1 MRDALGAVNEDLMR
15 RYGVALA
22 NRTGVN
28 TGEVVANDDP
38 EAAQKLA
45 TGDAVNVAARLEQAA
60 PENEIYL
67 GETTYRLVRDAVEV
81 ASVEPLELKGKA
93 ERVAAYR
100 LVSARGLDG
109 YARRQDTPIVG
120 REDELAALN
129 AAYRQV
135 HEGQAVRM
143 VTVIGDAGQGKSR
156 LVREVVDRIALGARV
171 LRGRCLPYGD
181 GITFWPLVGM
191 VWEAAGVLADDPPEL
206 ARKKLLDAVGDAEV
220 AARLASAIGL
230 STAAFPMHELYW
242 AARKFMEGFAAEG
255 PVVALIDDIHWAEPA
270 FLDLLEHILDTVVG
284 SPILLLT
291 TARHDLLE
299 EHPKWG
305 ERAASTR
312 LVLRPLSDAA
322 AAEVVTN
329 LLGSAE
335 LPQDV
340 VQRIVDAADGNPL
353 YVEQML
359 SMLIDSNALRLED
372 GRWVRAESYGQITVP
387 PTIQALLEARLDSL
401 ARADRATVEPA
412 AVIGLEFARAALEA
426 LAPDAVRPE
435 MAAHLSTLA
444 RKHFIRPSGE
454 AETVYRFH
462 NHLVRETVYNGLLK
476 RMRANLHIG
485 FVRWADKVN
494 ADRDRALEFQEILGY
509 HLEQAHRYL
518 RELGPLDEAGVAIGA
533 DAAVRLA
540 DAGRRAFARGDLN
553 AAANL
558 MRRATELL
566 NSEDPRRTELLP
578 ELGEALMGLG
588 DFPAARVVLEE
599 ARIAADRTS
608 NRRISASSQ
617 IVGMF
622 IGLYSGEQGDWSEQT
637 LALAQELIPV
647 LERESAYRELAMAW
661 RLIVLVHGIAGRY
674 SLANDAVERST
685 AHARRAG
692 SARLVAGN
700 GTILSL
706 NALFGGTPVPQA
718 IFQCEQLV
726 ASGLS
731 DRQIESA
738 IMCTLAQLKAMN
750 GELEAARSLYRR
762 ARAVL
767 RDLGQGVFAASTG
780 VDLARVE
787 LLGGDLAFAE
797 REVRED
803 YALLAK
809 MGETYVLSSMA
820 ALLSRL
826 VRDQGR
832 DDEALEFSK
841 VAEEA
846 SAADDVESQAL
857 WRSIRAPIVARA
869 GNTVLAEELARTA
882 LDMVRRTEAPCMQ
895 ADALVELASVL
906 RLAGKVSEAREA
918 LGEATALYTAK
929 GCIVSATRSRDL
941 ASELD
946 TA

>member
-1 MRDALGAVNEDLMR
+1 
-15 RYGVALA
+15 
-22 NRTGVN
+22 
-28 TGEVVANDDP
+28 
-38 EAAQKLA
+38 
-45 TGDAVNVAARLEQAA
+45 
-60 PENEIYL
+60 
-67 GETTYRLVRDAVEV
+67 
-81 ASVEPLELKGKA
+81 
-93 ERVAAYR
+93 
-100 LVSARGLDG
+100 
-109 YARRQDTPIVG
+109 
-120 REDELAALN
+120 
-129 AAYRQV
+129 
-135 HEGQAVRM
+135 
-143 VTVIGDAGQGKSR
+143 
-156 LVREVVDRIALGARV
+156 
-171 LRGRCLPYGD
+171 
-181 GITFWPLVGM
+181 
-191 VWEAAGVLADDPPEL
+191 
-206 ARKKLLDAVGDAEV
+206 
-220 AARLASAIGL
+220 
-230 STAAFPMHELYW
+230 
-242 AARKFMEGFAAEG
+242 
-255 PVVALIDDIHWAEPA
+255 
-270 FLDLLEHILDTVVG
+270 
-284 SPILLLT
+284 
-291 TARHDLLE
+291 
-299 EHPKWG
+299 
-305 ERAASTR
+305 
-312 LVLRPLSDAA
+312 
-322 AAEVVTN
+322 
-329 LLGSAE
+329 
-335 LPQDV
+335 
-340 VQRIVDAADGNPL
+340 
-353 YVEQML
+353 
-359 SMLIDSNALRLED
+359 
-372 GRWVRAESYGQITVP
+372 
-387 PTIQALLEARLDSL
+387 
-401 ARADRATVEPA
+401 
-412 AVIGLEFARAALEA
+412 
-426 LAPDAVRPE
+426 
-435 MAAHLSTLA
+435 
-444 RKHFIRPSGE
+444 
-454 AETVYRFH
+454 
-462 NHLVRETVYNGLLK
+462 
-476 RMRANLHIG
+476 
-485 FVRWADKVN
+485 
-494 ADRDRALEFQEILGY
+494 
-509 HLEQAHRYL
+509 
-518 RELGPLDEAGVAIGA
+518 
-533 DAAVRLA
+533 
-540 DAGRRAFARGDLN
+540 
-553 AAANL
+553 
-558 MRRATELL
+558 
-566 NSEDPRRTELLP
+566 
-578 ELGEALMGLG
+578 
-588 DFPAARVVLEE
+588 
-599 ARIAADRTS
+599 
-608 NRRISASSQ
+608 
-617 IVGMF
+617 
-622 IGLYSGEQGDWSEQT
+622 
-637 LALAQELIPV
+637 
-647 LERESAYRELAMAW
+647 MAW

-685 AHARRAG
+685 DHARRAG

-718 IFQCEQLV
+718 IGQCEQLIV
-726 ASGLS
+726 SGLS